1 MGGAPGDSVAALLS
15 LPLYTKLTHQHT
27 RRLVFL
33 LVVSFLWEVN
43 LWAFFS
49 IVINVSIWA
58 GQILAVSQGCQRL
71 GQISAI

>member
-15 LPLYTKLTHQHT
+15 LPLYTKSTHQHT

-43 LWAFFS
+43 LWAFS
-49 IVINVSIWA
+49 V
-58 GQILAVSQGCQRL
+58 
-71 GQISAI
+71 